1 MKNPPP
7 VLADDLEEELA
18 NMLIKGGS
26 QGESEEPAQLASP
39 RSAKR
44 PPNPLGSVLSGSL
57 AAHEAGFEGDDGT
70 SRSGPGAKR
79 PRLHGLQP
87 VPFSGGSR
95 SRGSRSPLFSAC
107 RAPTAGASS
116 SKGASPCTVP
126 DVSASPVVTRR
137 FRSEPPR
144 EGASAA
150 GGRGA
155 LRGRRRVDA
164 RGGDGD
170 GAGGGADA
178 LLPSDLD
185 EAPLSPSPPPPAR
198 TRARRPRRKRCR
210 ASPRAFHR
218 RRCSRNGR
226 ARSGGAM
233 MEPFVA
239 ISSSYRSAAGDAAF
253 AERSCRPSRRG
264 HEDSDAPFDAALLAA
279 SPSPVAASCGS
290 PFAASGGSPFAAS
303 PAAGSGACSGGTSPV
318 SSSCLQRAL
327 TLGAPLSQQQAQTP
341 PSQLAAGHRAL
352 AASIGAERPRLPS
365 RRPTLNSESSY
376 TPEFTAPP
384 WADPP
389 CRRALL
395 WQSRRRWWARARRRR
410 ARRRQR
416 RRRSMRSHR
425 SRH

>member
-1 MKNPPP
+1 
-7 VLADDLEEELA
+7 
-18 NMLIKGGS
+18 MLIKGGS

-144 EGASAA
+144 EGGLVLPAAAVPSAGVGASMHAA
-150 GGRGA
+150 ATATAPAGA
-155 LRGRRRVDA
+155 PTPFS
-164 RGGDGD
+164 
-170 GAGGGADA
+170 
-178 LLPSDLD
+178 PSDLD
-185 EAPLSPSPPPPAR
+185 EAPLSFFAAAARSHPSTPPPTKAMPREPSCISPPPLQPQ
-198 TRARRPRRKRCR
+198 RPR
-210 ASPRAFHR
+210 SW
-218 RRCSRNGR
+218 
-226 ARSGGAM
+226 SGGAM

-303 PAAGSGACSGGTSPV
+303 PAAGSGASAGGTSPV

-341 PSQLAAGHRAL
+341 PSQLSAPLG
-352 AASIGAERPRLPS
+352 IERSPLRSAPSGPVS
-365 RRPTLNSESSY
+365 RR
-376 TPEFTAPP
+376 A
-384 WADPP
+384 
-389 CRRALL
+389 ALL
-395 WQSRRRWWARARRRR
+395 
-410 ARRRQR
+410 
-416 RRRSMRSHR
+416 
-425 SRH
+425 